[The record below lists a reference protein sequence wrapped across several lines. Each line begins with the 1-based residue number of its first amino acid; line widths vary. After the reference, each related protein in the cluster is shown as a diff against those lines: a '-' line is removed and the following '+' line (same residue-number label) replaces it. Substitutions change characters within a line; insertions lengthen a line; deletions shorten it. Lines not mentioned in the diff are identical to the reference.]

1 MDGIKKRV
9 VCLLSCALIL
19 LLGVACGGS
28 DVSAEGYVTIYYL
41 NNAETGL
48 VTQQYQTKAS
58 QENRNEQI
66 DELIGQLGLIPD
78 KLEYRPPIGN
88 SVKILSYHTE
98 ENHITLDFDEH
109 YRELPPTTEILVRA
123 AVVRTLT
130 QIDGITHVNFLV
142 RGEALVD
149 NLGNVV
155 GAMTADQFVDN
166 EGDEINSYEQAD
178 LRLYFADETGTKLLA
193 CNRNVRFSS
202 NISMEKLVVEQ
213 LILGPSQDGFYPVIN
228 PETKVVN
235 VTVKDGICYVNL
247 TDSFLTQTNSVT
259 PEIAIYSMVNSL
271 VELSNINK
279 VQISVNG
286 ETNLTYQE
294 SIGPMFLNVTWSCFI
309 QTTRNRKH

>member
-1 MDGIKKRV
+1 MDRIKKRV
-9 VCLLSCALIL
+9 ACLLSCALVL
-19 LLGVACGGS
+19 LVGAACGRGS
-28 DVSAEGYVTIYYL
+28 TATEECVTLYYL
-41 NNAETGL
+41 NNSETGL
-48 VTQQYQTKAS
+48 VTQEYETRAS
-58 QENRNEQI
+58 KENRNEQI
-66 DELIGQLGLIPD
+66 EELLEQLGTIPD
-78 KLEYRPPIGN
+78 KLEYKPPIGN
-88 SVKILSYHTE
+88 YVKITNYHTE

-109 YRELPPTTEILVRA
+109 YRELSPTTEILVRA
-123 AVVRTLT
+123 AIVRTLT
-130 QIDGITHVNFLV
+130 QLDGITHVNFLV

-178 LRLYFADETGTKLLA
+178 LRLYFADETGTRLLV

-202 NISMEKLVVEQ
+202 NISLEKLVVEQ
-213 LILGPSQDGFYPVIN
+213 LILGPAQDDFYPVIN

-259 PEIAIYSMVNSL
+259 PEVAIYAMVNSL
-271 VELSNINK
+271 AELSNINK

-286 ETNLTYQE
+286 ETDLTFQE
-294 SIGPMFLNVTWSCFI
+294 SISLTNVFE
-309 QTTRNRKH
+309 RNLELLYSSHEE

>member
-98 ENHITLDFDEH
+98 ENHITLDFDEQ

-294 SIGPMFLNVTWSCFI
+294 SISLTNVFE
-309 QTTRNRKH
+309 RNLELLYSNHEE